1 MMKQMNIMKTE
12 MSTKLCAILDLLT
25 NLQGDRTIWVED
37 QVRTMEAEKEVAIDD
52 EVDAMEIYH

>member
-37 QVRTMEAEKEVAIDD
+37 QVRPMEAEKEVAIDD
-52 EVDAMEIYH
+52 EVDAMEVYH